1 MHSITT
7 HTAKKLTQAEYEA
20 KLSAIMASNLTMI
33 QKIELASEAKASV
46 VA

>member
-1 MHSITT
+1 MNSMTSN
-7 HTAKKLTQAEYEA
+7 TAKKLTPAEYET
-20 KLSAIMASNLTMI
+20 KLEAIMASNLTMI